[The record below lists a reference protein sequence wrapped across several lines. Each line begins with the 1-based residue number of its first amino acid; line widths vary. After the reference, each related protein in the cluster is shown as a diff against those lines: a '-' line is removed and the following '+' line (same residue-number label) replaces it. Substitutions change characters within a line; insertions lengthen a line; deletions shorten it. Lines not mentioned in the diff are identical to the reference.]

1 MYITIMSINVELN
14 IKEINIEVCRNVLKM
29 LERRKLIDNHQL
41 VFDKIFNDINN
52 KASLEFTLNN
62 NNKYSIY
69 IINAKVSSIIQGT
82 PIDDFLS
89 NNIDIH
95 KIIVI
100 KECSKKAVKQI
111 TTDYKNAEFF
121 FEHEMLE
128 DIPSKSFIPEHQLLS
143 VDELNELLSKFSH
156 NELSIIYNTDMMS
169 RYYNAKV
176 GDVFR
181 IIRPTVTSGNSIFY
195 RRVHNGPWDI
205 LFS

>member
-1 MYITIMSINVELN
+1 MSINVELN
-14 IKEINIEVCRNVLKM
+14 TKEINIEVCKNVLKM
-29 LERRKLIDNHQL
+29 LERRKIINNHQI
-41 VFDKIFNDINN
+41 VFDNIFNDINN

-62 NNKYSIY
+62 NNKCSIY
-69 IINAKVSSIIQGT
+69 IINAKVTSNIQGT

-89 NNIDIH
+89 NNIDMH

-100 KECSKKAVKQI
+100 RECSKKAVKQI

-121 FEHEMLE
+121 FEYEMLE
-128 DIPSKSFIPEHQLLS
+128 DIPSKCFIPEHQLLS
-143 VDELNELLSKFSH
+143 IDELNELLSKFNH

-181 IIRPTVTSGNSIFY
+181 IIRPSVTSGNSIFY
-195 RRVHNGPWDI
+195 RRVNNGPLDI

>member
-1 MYITIMSINVELN
+1 MSINVELN
-14 IKEINIEVCRNVLKM
+14 MKEINVEVCKNVFKM
-29 LERRKLIDNHQL
+29 LERRRLIDNYQS
-41 VFDKIFNDINN
+41 VFDKVFNDINN
-52 KASLEFTLNN
+52 KASIEFTLNN
-62 NNKYSIY
+62 NNKCSIY
-69 IINAKVSSIIQGT
+69 IINAKVTSIIQGT

-89 NNIDIH
+89 NNIDMH
-95 KIIVI
+95 KIIII

-111 TTDYKNAEFF
+111 TSDYKNSEFF

-128 DIPSKSFIPEHQLLS
+128 DIPSKSFIPKHQLLS
-143 VDELNELLSKFSH
+143 NDELDELLSKFNQ

-181 IIRPTVTSGNSIFY
+181 IIRPSVTSGNSIFY
-195 RRVHNGPWDI
+195 RRVHHGPWDI

>member
-1 MYITIMSINVELN
+1 MSINVELN
-14 IKEINIEVCRNVLKM
+14 TKEINVEVCRNVLKM
-29 LERRKLIDNHQL
+29 LERRKMLNNHQII
-41 VFDKIFNDINN
+41 FDTIFNDINN
-52 KASLEFTLNN
+52 KASLEFNLYN
-62 NNKYSIY
+62 NNKCSIY
-69 IINAKVSSIIQGT
+69 IINAKVTSIIQGT

-89 NNIDIH
+89 NNIDVH
-95 KIIVI
+95 KIVVI
-100 KECSKKAVKQI
+100 RECSKKAVKQI
-111 TTDYKNAEFF
+111 INDYKNAEFF

-128 DIPSKSFIPEHQLLS
+128 DIPSKSFIPDHQLLS
-143 VDELNELLSKFSH
+143 VDELNELLSKFNQ

-181 IIRPTVTSGNSIFY
+181 IIRPSVTSGNSIFY

>member
-1 MYITIMSINVELN
+1 MSINVELN
-14 IKEINIEVCRNVLKM
+14 TKEINIEVCKNVLKM
-29 LERRKLIDNHQL
+29 LERRNLINNFESY
-41 VFDKIFNDINN
+41 FDKIFNDINN
-52 KASLEFTLNN
+52 KASIEFTLNN
-62 NNKYSIY
+62 DNKCSIY
-69 IINAKVSSIIQGT
+69 IINAKVTSIIQGT
-82 PIDDFLS
+82 PLDDFLS
-89 NNIDIH
+89 NNIDMH
-95 KIIVI
+95 KIIII

-111 TTDYKNAEFF
+111 TTDYKNSEFF

-143 VDELNELLSKFSH
+143 VDELDELLSKFNQ

-181 IIRPTVTSGNSIFY
+181 IIRPSVTSGNSIFY
-195 RRVHNGPWDI
+195 RRVLNGPWDI

>member
-1 MYITIMSINVELN
+1 MSINVELN
-14 IKEINIEVCRNVLKM
+14 TKEINIEICKNVLKM
-29 LERRKLIDNHQL
+29 LKKRKLINDDQL
-41 VFDKIFNDINN
+41 IFDKIFNDINN
-52 KASLEFTLNN
+52 KASIEFTLNN
-62 NNKYSIY
+62 NNKCSIY

-89 NNIDIH
+89 NNSDMQ
-95 KIIVI
+95 KIIII

-111 TTDYKNAEFF
+111 INDYNNSEFF

-143 VDELNELLSKFSH
+143 IDEQNELLSKFNQS
-156 NELSIIYNTDMMS
+156 ELSIIYNTDMMA

-176 GDVFR
+176 GDIFR
-181 IIRPTVTSGNSIFY
+181 IIRPSVTSGNSIFY